1 MIDETW
7 AKGFRMYLR
16 SIIAIFVAWF
26 VTSTATAEPNDV
38 LFAGSST
45 ISGWNLMDSFPE
57 LNTVNIGISG
67 TTYAHIRGQIDSK
80 IVPNGAS
87 RIVFYSGD
95 NDLYSGQSPEQ
106 VFDMFR
112 QVSESIHEKL
122 PESRIF
128 VISIK
133 PSPDRRL
140 MIPEVKRTNAL
151 IQEYSASRE
160 FVIFVDLYSH
170 MVDNDGEP
178 LSNLFIT
185 DGLHLNDRGY
195 QLWTSD

>member
-1 MIDETW
+1 
-7 AKGFRMYLR
+7 MYFR
-16 SIIAIFVAWF
+16 SIITIFVACF
-26 VTSTATAEPNDV
+26 ITSAAAAAPNDV

-45 ISGWNLMDSFPE
+45 ISGWNLQQSFPDF
-57 LNTVNIGISG
+57 NTVNIGISG
-67 TTYAHIRGQIDSK
+67 TTYAHVRDQIDSK
-80 IVPNGAS
+80 IVPNRAS

-122 PESRIF
+122 PDSHIF

-133 PSPDRRL
+133 PSPDRRQ
-140 MIPEVKRTNAL
+140 MIPDVKRTNAL
-151 IQEYSASRE
+151 IQEYSMRAH
-160 FVIFVDLYSH
+160 FVVFVDLYSH
-170 MVDNDGEP
+170 MVDDAGEP
-178 LSNLFIT
+178 LSDLFVS

-195 QLWTSD
+195 QLWTSVLSAYL